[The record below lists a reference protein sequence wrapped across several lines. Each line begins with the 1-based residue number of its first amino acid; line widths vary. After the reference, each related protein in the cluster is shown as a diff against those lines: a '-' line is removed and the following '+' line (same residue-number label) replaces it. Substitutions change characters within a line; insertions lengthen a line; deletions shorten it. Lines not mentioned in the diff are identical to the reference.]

1 MVDAATIAASFRQ
14 GKRVEK
20 QIGAVLMSRSGE
32 WPNLSLTLLLDQTD
46 AACQTGS

>member
-20 QIGAVLMSRSGE
+20 QIGAVLMSLARLGHVAIANSGE
-32 WPNLSLTLLLDQTD
+32 KFEIRRV
-46 AACQTGS
+46 A